1 MKRILFSAIILLL
14 VLAGCSA
21 KSDDAY
27 IIATDTAFPPF
38 EYTDE
43 DNNFVGID
51 VDLMNAISEKQ
62 GFDIELQS
70 IGFSSALTALETGA
84 ADGLIA
90 GMSIT
95 DERKEKYDFSDPYF
109 EVFVTMGVA
118 IDSDINGL
126 EDLKGLNVAIKDG
139 TTSAA
144 FAESVKDEYGFTV
157 SYFEE
162 SPVMYQEVVLGNSA
176 AAFEDEPILDYNIK
190 FGDVQ
195 LRKVDSV
202 RTNPTPYG
210 FAVLKGENKDLLDKF
225 NAGLKQLKDDGTF
238 DAIVEKYGR

>member
-1 MKRILFSAIILLL
+1 
-14 VLAGCSA
+14 
-21 KSDDAY
+21 
-27 IIATDTAFPPF
+27 
-38 EYTDE
+38 
-43 DNNFVGID
+43 
-51 VDLMNAISEKQ
+51 
-62 GFDIELQS
+62 
-70 IGFSSALTALETGA
+70 
-84 ADGLIA
+84 
-90 GMSIT
+90 MSIT

-176 AAFEDEPILDYNIK
+176 AAFEDEPILDFNIK